1 MKKSYFALYITKC
14 QKMYAR
20 ITKTV
25 TTTRPI
31 DVQEVLRFAD
41 EMVFAKTGEHLD
53 DMQKAI
59 LLGVWEGQKYSQIAE
74 ASYCSEGHIRNI
86 ASKLWKLLSNILD
99 EEVTQSNLR
108 SALERRQLFIISEN
122 SGNDFF
128 IGNVNVCKDSQSS
141 EIPKTRSPSTPTSD
155 TSQPQTRLDL
165 ADAPHISSLSDS
177 PDGDS
182 SHARTSELATLEKS
196 IVQDKCNI
204 AAILGISGIG
214 KTALS
219 LHLLPKIQHNF
230 EYVIWRSLRHSPP
243 LETTLKNLLEF
254 LLNKPEIELPTSIP
268 DRLSLLMEYLR
279 KNRCLIILDDVQT
292 ILGSGQLAGNYR
304 PECENYSI
312 LFRQIGE
319 TTHNSCLILN
329 SWEPPREITALKGE
343 NSPVRSLQLK
353 GIGAAAAEIFRQKS
367 LLNPET
373 WENLINAYQ
382 GNPLWLKIVATT
394 IQEIFRGRVAEFLKY
409 DMLFLGEE
417 LAATLHPQINRLSE
431 LEKQLISRLSREVN
445 PVSIEQLLKDAE
457 LSPSELFNALQ
468 SLGRRSLVE
477 IEEQENE
484 TLFSVCPVVRQY
496 VISNP
501 VN

>member
-1 MKKSYFALYITKC
+1 M
-14 QKMYAR
+14 
-20 ITKTV
+20 
-25 TTTRPI
+25 
-31 DVQEVLRFAD
+31 DVKEVLRFAD

-53 DMQKAI
+53 DLQKAI
-59 LLGVWEGQKYSQIAE
+59 LGGVWEGQKYSQIAE
-74 ASYCSEGHIRNI
+74 ASYCSEGHVRNV
-86 ASKLWKLLSNILD
+86 ASKLWKRLSNVLG

-108 SALERRQLFIISEN
+108 SALERRQLFIVSSN
-122 SGNDFF
+122 FGNDFLH
-128 IGNVNVCKDSQSS
+128 IGNVNVCTDTQAS

-165 ADAPHISSLSDS
+165 ADAPHISSLSD
-177 PDGDS
+177 
-182 SHARTSELATLEKS
+182 RTSELATLEKS
-196 IVQDKCNI
+196 IVQENCNI

-219 LHLLPKIQHNF
+219 LHLIPQIQPNF
-230 EYVIWRSLRHSPP
+230 ECVIWRSLRHSPP

-254 LLNKPEIELPTSIP
+254 LLNKPEIELPSSIP

-292 ILGSGQLAGNYR
+292 ILSSGQLAGNYR

-329 SWEPPREITALKGE
+329 SWEPPKEITALKGE
-343 NSPVRSLQLK
+343 NSPVRTLQLK
-353 GIGAAAAEIFRQKS
+353 GIGVAATEILRQKS

-373 WENLINAYQ
+373 WENLINTYR

-409 DMLFLGEE
+409 ERLFLGEE

-431 LEKQLISRLSREVN
+431 LEKNLICRLSREAN
-445 PVSIEQLLKDAE
+445 SVSIEQLLQDAD
-457 LSPSELFNALQ
+457 LSPSELFNGLQ
-468 SLGRRSLVE
+468 ALGRRSLVE

-484 TLFSVCPVVRQY
+484 SLFNLCPVVRQY

-501 VN
+501 VC

>member
-1 MKKSYFALYITKC
+1 M
-14 QKMYAR
+14 
-20 ITKTV
+20 
-25 TTTRPI
+25 

-41 EMVFAKTGEHLD
+41 DMVFAKTGEHLD
-53 DMQKAI
+53 DLQEAI
-59 LLGVWEGQKYSQIAE
+59 LRGAWKGQRYSKIAE
-74 ASYCSEGHIRNI
+74 ESHCTEGHVRNV
-86 ASKLWKLLSNILD
+86 ASELWQLLSDVLGENVNKL
-99 EEVTQSNLR
+99 NFR
-108 SALERRQLFIISEN
+108 SALERSQFAYFLN
-122 SGNDFF
+122 SGKNSLQ
-128 IGNVNVCKDSQSS
+128 IGNVNICDNSLQPPEV
-141 EIPKTRSPSTPTSD
+141 PKERSPSTPTSD

-165 ADAPHISSLSDS
+165 ADAPHISSLSD
-177 PDGDS
+177 
-182 SHARTSELATLEKS
+182 RTSELATLEKW
-196 IVQDKCNI
+196 IVQEKCTL
-204 AAILGISGIG
+204 AAISGLSGIG

-219 LHLLPKIQHNF
+219 LHLISQIKHNF

-254 LLNKPEIELPTSIP
+254 LLNKPEIELPTNIP

-292 ILGSGQLAGNYR
+292 ILSSGQLAGNYR

-312 LFRQIGE
+312 LFRQLGE

-343 NSPVRSLQLK
+343 KSPVRSLQLK
-353 GIGAAAAEIFRQKS
+353 GLGAAAAEIFRQKS

-373 WENLINAYQ
+373 WENLINAYR

-431 LEKQLISRLSREVN
+431 LEKNLICRLSREAN
-445 PVSIEQLLKDAE
+445 SVSIEQLLQDAD
-457 LSPSELFNALQ
+457 LSPSDLFNGLQ

-484 TLFSVCPVVRQY
+484 SLFNLCPVVRQY
-496 VISNP
+496 LISNP
-501 VN
+501 VC

>member
-1 MKKSYFALYITKC
+1 M
-14 QKMYAR
+14 
-20 ITKTV
+20 
-25 TTTRPI
+25 
-31 DVQEVLRFAD
+31 DVQEVLKIAD
-41 EMVFAKTGEHLD
+41 EIVFANTGKHLD
-53 DMQKAI
+53 DLQYAI
-59 LLGVWEGQKYSQIAE
+59 LRGSWERQKYADIGKNYNCTEAYVKNVAAELWQI
-74 ASYCSEGHIRNI
+74 
-86 ASKLWKLLSNILD
+86 LSDVLGEDLNK
-99 EEVTQSNLR
+99 SNFK
-108 SALERRQLFIISEN
+108 ATFERQQLFIVSSN
-122 SGNDFF
+122 FGNDFLH
-128 IGNVNVCKDSQSS
+128 IGNVNVCADNQSPEVPKD
-141 EIPKTRSPSTPTSD
+141 RSPSTPTSD
-155 TSQPQTRLDL
+155 TSKPQTRLDL
-165 ADAPHISSLSDS
+165 ADAPHISSLSD
-177 PDGDS
+177 
-182 SHARTSELATLEKS
+182 RTSELATLEKW
-196 IVQDKCNI
+196 IVQEKCNL

-219 LHLLPKIQHNF
+219 LHLIRQIQHNF
-230 EYVIWRSLRHSPP
+230 ECVIWRSLRHSPP

-279 KNRCLIILDDVQT
+279 KNRCLIILDDVQA
-292 ILGSGQLAGNYR
+292 ILSSGQLAGNYR
-304 PECENYSI
+304 PEYENYSI

-343 NSPVRSLQLK
+343 NSPVRTLQLK
-353 GIGAAAAEIFRQKS
+353 GIGAAATEIFRQKS

-373 WENLINAYQ
+373 WENLINTYR

-431 LEKQLISRLSREVN
+431 LEKKLISRLSREVN
-445 PVSIEQLLKDAE
+445 PVSIEQLLKGVE
-457 LSPSELFNALQ
+457 LSPSELFNGLQ

-477 IEEQENE
+477 TEEEENE
-484 TLFSVCPVVRQY
+484 MLFNLCPVVRQY

-501 VN
+501 VC

>member
-1 MKKSYFALYITKC
+1 M
-14 QKMYAR
+14 
-20 ITKTV
+20 
-25 TTTRPI
+25 
-31 DVQEVLRFAD
+31 DVKEVLRFAD
-41 EMVFAKTGEHLD
+41 DLVFAKTGEHLED
-53 DMQKAI
+53 LQEAI
-59 LLGVWEGQKYSQIAE
+59 LGGVWEGQKYSQIAE
-74 ASYCSEGHIRNI
+74 ASHCSEGHVRNV
-86 ASKLWKLLSNILD
+86 ASKLWKRLSNVLG
-99 EEVTQSNLR
+99 EEVTPSNLR
-108 SALERRQLFIISEN
+108 SALERRQLFIVSSN
-122 SGNDFF
+122 FGNDFLH
-128 IGNVNVCKDSQSS
+128 IGNVNVCTDTQAS
-141 EIPKTRSPSTPTSD
+141 EIQKTRSPSTPTSE
-155 TSQPQTRLDL
+155 TTQPQTRLDL
-165 ADAPHISSLSDS
+165 ADAPHISSLSD
-177 PDGDS
+177 
-182 SHARTSELATLEKS
+182 RTSELATLEKW
-196 IVQDKCNI
+196 IVQEKCNL
-204 AAILGISGIG
+204 AAISGLSGIG

-219 LHLLPKIQHNF
+219 LHLIQKIQHNF
-230 EYVIWRSLRHSPP
+230 ECVIWRSLRHSPP

-268 DRLSLLMEYLR
+268 DRLSLLREFLR

-292 ILGSGQLAGNYR
+292 ILSSGQLAGNYR

-329 SWEPPREITALKGE
+329 SWEPPREITALKGD
-343 NSPVRSLQLK
+343 NSPVRSLKLK

-373 WENLINAYQ
+373 WENLINAYR

-409 DMLFLGEE
+409 DRIFLGEE

-431 LEKQLISRLSREVN
+431 LEKKLICRLSREASS
-445 PVSIEQLLKDAE
+445 VSIEQLRQDAN
-457 LSPSELFNALQ
+457 LPPSDLFDGLQ

-496 VISNP
+496 VISHP
-501 VN
+501 VC

>member
-1 MKKSYFALYITKC
+1 MSDIIQSSSIFSIPMDA
-14 QKMYAR
+14 
-20 ITKTV
+20 
-25 TTTRPI
+25 
-31 DVQEVLRFAD
+31 QEVLRFAD
-41 EMVFAKTGEHLD
+41 DLIFAKMGEHLD
-53 DMQKAI
+53 DLQKAI

-74 ASYCSEGHIRNI
+74 TSYCSEGHVRNI
-86 ASKLWKLLSNILD
+86 ASKLWKRLSNVLD

-108 SALERRQLFIISEN
+108 STLERRQLFIVSSN
-122 SGNDFF
+122 FGNDFLH
-128 IGNVNVCKDSQSS
+128 IGNVNVCTDSQSP

-155 TSQPQTRLDL
+155 TCQPQTRLDL
-165 ADAPHISSLSDS
+165 ADAPHISSLCD
-177 PDGDS
+177 
-182 SHARTSELATLEKS
+182 RTSELATLEKW
-196 IVQDKCNI
+196 IVQEKCTLATI
-204 AAILGISGIG
+204 SGLSGIG

-219 LHLLPKIQHNF
+219 LHLIQKIQHNF

-243 LETTLKNLLEF
+243 LETILKNLLEF
-254 LLNKPEIELPTSIP
+254 LLNQPEIELPSSIP

-292 ILGSGQLAGNYR
+292 ILSSGQLAGNYR

-329 SWEPPREITALKGE
+329 SWEHPKEITALKGE

-353 GIGAAAAEIFRQKS
+353 GIGAAAAEILRQKS

-373 WENLINAYQ
+373 WENVINTYR

-409 DMLFLGEE
+409 DILFLGEE

-431 LEKQLISRLSREVN
+431 LEKNLISRLSREAN
-445 PVSIEQLLKDAE
+445 SVSIEQLLQDAD
-457 LSPSELFNALQ
+457 LSPSELFNGLQ

-484 TLFSVCPVVRQY
+484 ALFSVCPVVRQY

-501 VN
+501 VC

>member
-1 MKKSYFALYITKC
+1 M
-14 QKMYAR
+14 
-20 ITKTV
+20 
-25 TTTRPI
+25 
-31 DVQEVLRFAD
+31 DVKEVLRFAD
-41 EMVFAKTGEHLD
+41 DLVFAKTGEHLED
-53 DMQKAI
+53 LQEAI
-59 LLGVWEGQKYSQIAE
+59 LGGVWEGQKYSQIAE
-74 ASYCSEGHIRNI
+74 TSHCSEGHVRNV
-86 ASKLWKLLSNILD
+86 ASKLWKRLSNVLG
-99 EEVTQSNLR
+99 EEVTTSNLR
-108 SALERRQLFIISEN
+108 STLERRQLFIISSN

-128 IGNVNVCKDSQSS
+128 IGNVNVCKDSQFS
-141 EIPKTRSPSTPTSD
+141 EYPQTRSPSTPTSD

-165 ADAPHISSLSDS
+165 ADAPHISLLSD
-177 PDGDS
+177 
-182 SHARTSELATLEKS
+182 RTSELATLETS
-196 IVQDKCNI
+196 IVQEKCNL
-204 AAILGISGIG
+204 AAISGLSGIG

-219 LHLLPKIQHNF
+219 LHLIQKIQHNF
-230 EYVIWRSLRHSPP
+230 ECVIWRSLCHSPP

-279 KNRCLIILDDVQT
+279 KNRCLVILDDVQT
-292 ILGSGQLAGNYR
+292 ILSSGQLAGNYR

-312 LFRQIGE
+312 LFRQIAE

-367 LLNPET
+367 LLNPEQ
-373 WENLINAYQ
+373 WENLINTYR

-409 DMLFLGEE
+409 DMLFLGQE

-431 LEKQLISRLSREVN
+431 LEKNLICRLSREAN
-445 PVSIEQLLKDAE
+445 SVSIEQLLKDAD
-457 LSPSELFNALQ
+457 LSPSELFNGLQ

-501 VN
+501 VF

>member
-1 MKKSYFALYITKC
+1 MSELVRDVRKC
-14 QKMYAR
+14 QKKSDKIR
-20 ITKTV
+20 KTP
-25 TTTRPI
+25 TPTRPM
-31 DVQEVLRFAD
+31 DVKEVLRFAED
-41 EMVFAKTGEHLD
+41 MVFAKTGEHLD
-53 DMQKAI
+53 DLQEAI
-59 LLGVWEGQKYSQIAE
+59 LRGAWKGQRYSKIAE
-74 ASYCSEGHIRNI
+74 ESHCTEGHVRNV
-86 ASKLWKLLSNILD
+86 ASELWQVLSDVLG
-99 EEVTQSNLR
+99 EELNKSNFKTT
-108 SALERRQLFIISEN
+108 LERCRFSLISSKFAKDCTQIN
-122 SGNDFF
+122 
-128 IGNVNVCKDSQSS
+128 NVNVCGDTLQPPEVHKD
-141 EIPKTRSPSTPTSD
+141 RSPSTPTSD

-165 ADAPHISSLSDS
+165 ADAPHISSLSD
-177 PDGDS
+177 
-182 SHARTSELATLEKS
+182 RTSELATLEKW
-196 IVQDKCNI
+196 IVQEKCTL
-204 AAILGISGIG
+204 ATVSGLSGIG

-219 LHLLPKIQHNF
+219 LHLIPKIQHNF

-254 LLNKPEIELPTSIP
+254 LLNQPEIELPSSIP

-292 ILGSGQLAGNYR
+292 ILSSGQLAGNYR

-329 SWEPPREITALKGE
+329 SWEPPKEITALKGE
-343 NSPVRSLQLK
+343 NSPVRTLQLK
-353 GIGAAAAEIFRQKS
+353 GIGVAATEILRQKS

-373 WENLINAYQ
+373 WENLINTYR

-431 LEKQLISRLSREVN
+431 LEKNLISRLSREAN
-445 PVSIEQLLKDAE
+445 SVSIEQLLQDAD
-457 LSPSELFNALQ
+457 LSPSDLFNGLQ

-484 TLFSVCPVVRQY
+484 SLFNLCPVVRQY
-496 VISNP
+496 LISNP
-501 VN
+501 VC

>member
-1 MKKSYFALYITKC
+1 MNVKEILN
-14 QKMYAR
+14 
-20 ITKTV
+20 
-25 TTTRPI
+25 
-31 DVQEVLRFAD
+31 FAD
-41 EMVFAKTGEHLD
+41 DLVFAKTGKHLD
-53 DMQKAI
+53 DVQDAVLRGAWK
-59 LLGVWEGQKYSQIAE
+59 GQTYTQIAE
-74 ASYCSEGHIRNI
+74 ESGYSDGYVRDVASEFWKILSELLGEEINKLNFRATFGRWQISNVSSTVGEAFVGIKHINI
-86 ASKLWKLLSNILD
+86 CGDTLQPP
-99 EEVTQSNLR
+99 EVT
-108 SALERRQLFIISEN
+108 
-122 SGNDFF
+122 
-128 IGNVNVCKDSQSS
+128 
-141 EIPKTRSPSTPTSD
+141 KTRSPSTPTSD
-155 TSQPQTRLDL
+155 TSQPKTRLDL
-165 ADAPHISSLSDS
+165 TDAPHISSLSDS

-182 SHARTSELATLEKS
+182 FASRTSELATLEKS
-196 IVQDKCNI
+196 IVQEKCNI
-204 AAILGISGIG
+204 AAISGLSGIG

-219 LHLLPKIQHNF
+219 LHLIPKIQHNF
-230 EYVIWRSLRHSPP
+230 ECVIWRSLRHSPP

-254 LLNKPEIELPTSIP
+254 LLNKPEIELPSSIP
-268 DRLSLLMEYLR
+268 DRLSLLMKYLR
-279 KNRCLIILDDVQT
+279 KNRCLIILDDVQA
-292 ILGSGQLAGNYR
+292 ILSSGQLAGNYR

-353 GIGAAAAEIFRQKS
+353 GIGAAATEIFRQKS

-373 WENLINAYQ
+373 WDNLINTYR

-431 LEKQLISRLSREVN
+431 LEKKLISQLSREAN
-445 PVSIEQLLKDAE
+445 SVSIEQLLKDAD
-457 LSPSELFNALQ
+457 LSPSELFNGLQ

-477 IEEQENE
+477 IQEQENE
-484 TLFSVCPVVRQY
+484 TLFNLCPVVRQY

-501 VN
+501 VC

>member
-1 MKKSYFALYITKC
+1 MSDFIIFAIKC
-14 QKMYAR
+14 QKKYDT
-20 ITKTV
+20 ITKIPTS
-25 TTTRPI
+25 RPM

-41 EMVFAKTGEHLD
+41 EMVFTKTGEHLD
-53 DMQKAI
+53 DLQKAI
-59 LLGVWEGQKYSQIAE
+59 LLGVWKNQKHSTIAE
-74 ASYCSEGHIRNI
+74 ESHRTEGHVRNV
-86 ASKLWKLLSNILD
+86 ASELWQILSEVFD
-99 EEVTQSNLR
+99 EEINKSNLKT
-108 SALERRQLFIISEN
+108 AMERWQVSIVSSKIAK
-122 SGNDFF
+122 DFVG
-128 IGNVNVCKDSQSS
+128 ICNVNVTTDSQSP
-141 EIPKTRSPSTPTSD
+141 EILKTRSPSTPTSN

-165 ADAPHISSLSDS
+165 ADAPHISLLSD
-177 PDGDS
+177 
-182 SHARTSELATLEKS
+182 RTSELATLEKW
-196 IVQDKCNI
+196 IVQEKCNL
-204 AAILGISGIG
+204 AAISGLSGIG
-214 KTALS
+214 KSALS
-219 LHLLPKIQHNF
+219 LHLIQKIQHNF

-254 LLNKPEIELPTSIP
+254 LLNKPEIELPRSIP

-292 ILGSGQLAGNYR
+292 ILSSGQLAGNYR

-329 SWEPPREITALKGE
+329 CWEPPREITALKGD

-353 GIGAAAAEIFRQKS
+353 GIGTAAAEIFRQKS

-373 WENLINAYQ
+373 WENLINTYR

-409 DMLFLGEE
+409 DRLFLGEE
-417 LAATLHPQINRLSE
+417 LAATLHAPINRLSE
-431 LEKQLISRLSREVN
+431 LEKNLICHLSREAN
-445 PVSIEQLLKDAE
+445 SVSIEQLLQDADF
-457 LSPSELFNALQ
+457 SPSELFNGLQ

-496 VISNP
+496 VLSNP
-501 VN
+501 VG

>member
-1 MKKSYFALYITKC
+1 MSDLIISAIKC
-14 QKMYAR
+14 QKKYDT
-20 ITKTV
+20 ITKILTS
-25 TTTRPI
+25 RPM

-53 DMQKAI
+53 DLQKAI
-59 LLGVWEGQKYSQIAE
+59 LLGVWKGQKHSTIAE
-74 ASYCSEGHIRNI
+74 ESHRTEGHVRNV
-86 ASKLWKLLSNILD
+86 ASELWQILSEVFG
-99 EEVTQSNLR
+99 EEVNKSNLKI
-108 SALERRQLFIISEN
+108 AMERWQVSIVSSKIAK
-122 SGNDFF
+122 DFVG
-128 IGNVNVCKDSQSS
+128 ICNVNVCADNQSP

-165 ADAPHISSLSDS
+165 TDAPHISSLSDS

-182 SHARTSELATLEKS
+182 FPSRTSELATLEKS
-196 IVQDKCNI
+196 IVQEKCNL

-219 LHLLPKIQHNF
+219 LHLIQKIQHNF
-230 EYVIWRSLRHSPP
+230 ECVIWRSLRHSPP

-279 KNRCLIILDDVQT
+279 KNRCLIILDDVQA
-292 ILGSGQLAGNYR
+292 ILSSGQLAGNYR
-304 PECENYSI
+304 PDCENYSI

-319 TTHNSCLILN
+319 TSHNSCLILN

-343 NSPVRSLQLK
+343 NSPVRTLQLK
-353 GIGAAAAEIFRQKS
+353 GIGAAATEIFRQKR

-431 LEKQLISRLSREVN
+431 LEKKLISQLSREVN

-457 LSPSELFNALQ
+457 LSPSELFNGLQ

-477 IEEQENE
+477 TEEQENE
-484 TLFSVCPVVRQY
+484 TLFNICPVVRQY

>member
-1 MKKSYFALYITKC
+1 MSDLISSAIKCHKKYDTITK
-14 QKMYAR
+14 
-20 ITKTV
+20 IPTS
-25 TTTRPI
+25 RPM

-41 EMVFAKTGEHLD
+41 EMVFTKTGEHLD
-53 DMQKAI
+53 DLQKAI
-59 LLGVWEGQKYSQIAE
+59 LLGVWKGQKHSTIAE
-74 ASYCSEGHIRNI
+74 ESHRTEGHVRNV
-86 ASKLWKLLSNILD
+86 ASELWQILSEVFD
-99 EEVTQSNLR
+99 EEINKSNLKT
-108 SALERRQLFIISEN
+108 AMERWQVSIVSSKIAK
-122 SGNDFF
+122 DFVG
-128 IGNVNVCKDSQSS
+128 ICNVNVSTDSQSP
-141 EIPKTRSPSTPTSD
+141 EIIKSRSPSTPTSD
-155 TSQPQTRLDL
+155 TSKPQTRLDL

-182 SHARTSELATLEKS
+182 SHARTSELATLEKW
-196 IVQDKCNI
+196 IVQEKCNI
-204 AAILGISGIG
+204 TAISGLSGIG

-219 LHLLPKIQHNF
+219 LHLIQKIQHNF
-230 EYVIWRSLRHSPP
+230 ECVIWRSFRHSPP
-243 LETTLKNLLEF
+243 LETTLKNLLQF
-254 LLNKPEIELPTSIP
+254 LLNQPEIELPTSIP

-292 ILGSGQLAGNYR
+292 ILSSGQLAGNYR

-353 GIGAAAAEIFRQKS
+353 GIGTAATEIFRQKS
-367 LLNPET
+367 LFNPET
-373 WENLINAYQ
+373 WENLINAYR

-431 LEKQLISRLSREVN
+431 LEKKLISQLSREVN
-445 PVSIEQLLKDAE
+445 PVSIEQLLKDAD
-457 LSPSELFNALQ
+457 LSPSELFNGLQ

-477 IEEQENE
+477 IEEEENE

-496 VISNP
+496 LISNP

>member
-1 MKKSYFALYITKC
+1 MDVKK
-14 QKMYAR
+14 
-20 ITKTV
+20 
-25 TTTRPI
+25 
-31 DVQEVLRFAD
+31 VLKLAD
-41 EMVFAKTGEHLD
+41 NLVFTKTGEHLD
-53 DMQKAI
+53 DLQQAI
-59 LLGVWEGQKYSQIAE
+59 LRGAWKGQRYSKIAE
-74 ASYCSEGHIRNI
+74 ESHCTEGHVRNV
-86 ASKLWKLLSNILD
+86 ASELWQVLSDVLGENVNKLNF
-99 EEVTQSNLR
+99 R
-108 SALERRQLFIISEN
+108 SALERSQFAYFSNYGKN
-122 SGNDFF
+122 SLQ
-128 IGNVNVCKDSQSS
+128 IGNVNVCDNSLQSS
-141 EIPKTRSPSTPTSD
+141 EIPKSRSPSTPTSD

-182 SHARTSELATLEKS
+182 SHARTSELATLEKW
-196 IVQDKCNI
+196 IVQEKCNL

-219 LHLLPKIQHNF
+219 LHLIQKIQHNF
-230 EYVIWRSLRHSPP
+230 ECVIWRSLRHSPP

-312 LFRQIGE
+312 LLRQIGE

-353 GIGAAAAEIFRQKS
+353 GIGTAAAEIFRNKK
-367 LLNPET
+367 LLNPEK
-373 WENLINAYQ
+373 WENLINAYR

-431 LEKQLISRLSREVN
+431 LEKKLISRLSREAN
-445 PVSIEQLLKDAE
+445 PVSIEQLLKDAD
-457 LSPSELFNALQ
+457 LSPSELFNGLQ

-484 TLFSVCPVVRQY
+484 TLFNVCPVVRQY
-496 VISNP
+496 VLSNP

>member
-1 MKKSYFALYITKC
+1 M
-14 QKMYAR
+14 
-20 ITKTV
+20 
-25 TTTRPI
+25 

-41 EMVFAKTGEHLD
+41 DLIFAKTGDHLD
-53 DMQKAI
+53 DLQKAI

-74 ASYCSEGHIRNI
+74 TSYCSEGHIRNI
-86 ASKLWKLLSNILD
+86 ASKLWKRLSNVLD

-108 SALERRQLFIISEN
+108 STLERRQVFIVSSN
-122 SGNDFF
+122 FGNDFLH
-128 IGNVNVCKDSQSS
+128 IGNVNVCKNSQSS
-141 EIPKTRSPSTPTSD
+141 EYPKDRSPSTPTSD
-155 TSQPQTRLDL
+155 TSKPQTRLDL
-165 ADAPHISSLSDS
+165 ADAPHISSLCD
-177 PDGDS
+177 
-182 SHARTSELATLEKS
+182 RTSELATLEKS
-196 IVQDKCNI
+196 IIQEKCNL

-219 LHLLPKIQHNF
+219 LHLIQKIQHNF
-230 EYVIWRSLRHSPP
+230 ECVIWRSLRHSPP
-243 LETTLKNLLEF
+243 LETTLKNLIQFIANQYPPNPPLPRGGEEGF
-254 LLNKPEIELPTSIP
+254 LPTSIP
-268 DRLSLLMEYLR
+268 ERLSLLMEYLR
-279 KNRCLIILDDVQT
+279 KNRCLIILDDVQA

-329 SWEPPREITALKGE
+329 SWEPPREIIALKGE

-353 GIGAAAAEIFRQKS
+353 GIGAAATEIFRQKS

-417 LAATLHPQINRLSE
+417 LAANLHPQINRLSE
-431 LEKQLISRLSREVN
+431 LEKKLISQLSREVN
-445 PVSIEQLLKDAE
+445 PAIEQLL
-457 LSPSELFNALQ
+457 Q
-468 SLGRRSLVE
+468 IG
-477 IEEQENE
+477 
-484 TLFSVCPVVRQY
+484 
-496 VISNP
+496 VIQRAAIFGEAIAR
-501 VN
+501 

>member
-1 MKKSYFALYITKC
+1 M
-14 QKMYAR
+14 
-20 ITKTV
+20 
-25 TTTRPI
+25 

-53 DMQKAI
+53 DLQKAI

-74 ASYCSEGHIRNI
+74 TSYCSEGHIRNI
-86 ASKLWKLLSNILD
+86 ASKLWKRLSNVLD

-108 SALERRQLFIISEN
+108 STLERRQLFIVSSN
-122 SGNDFF
+122 FGNDFLH
-128 IGNVNVCKDSQSS
+128 IGNINVCKNSQFS
-141 EIPKTRSPSTPTSD
+141 EYPEKRSPSTPTSD

-165 ADAPHISSLSDS
+165 ADAPHISSLCD
-177 PDGDS
+177 
-182 SHARTSELATLEKS
+182 RTSELATLEKS
-196 IVQDKCNI
+196 IVQEKCNL

-219 LHLLPKIQHNF
+219 LHLIQKIQHNF
-230 EYVIWRSLRHSPP
+230 ECVIWRSLRHSPP
-243 LETTLKNLLEF
+243 LETTLKNLIQFIANQYPPNPPLPRGGE
-254 LLNKPEIELPTSIP
+254 EGVLPTSIP
-268 DRLSLLMEYLR
+268 ERISLLMEYLR

-292 ILGSGQLAGNYR
+292 ILSSRQLAGNYR

-343 NSPVRSLQLK
+343 NSPVRTLQLK
-353 GIGAAAAEIFRQKS
+353 GIGAAATEIFRQKR

-382 GNPLWLKIVATT
+382 GNPLWLKIVVST
-394 IQEIFRGRVAEFLKY
+394 IQELFRGRVAEFLKY

-431 LEKQLISRLSREVN
+431 LEKKLISQLSREVN

-457 LSPSELFNALQ
+457 LSPSELFNGLQ

-477 IEEQENE
+477 TEEEENE
-484 TLFSVCPVVRQY
+484 TLFNLCPVVRQY

-501 VN
+501 VC

>member
-1 MKKSYFALYITKC
+1 M
-14 QKMYAR
+14 
-20 ITKTV
+20 
-25 TTTRPI
+25 
-31 DVQEVLRFAD
+31 DVKEVLRFAED
-41 EMVFAKTGEHLD
+41 LVLSKTGEHLD
-53 DMQKAI
+53 DLQEAI
-59 LLGVWEGQKYSQIAE
+59 LRGAWKGQRYSKIAE
-74 ASYCSEGHIRNI
+74 ESHCTEGHVRNV
-86 ASKLWKLLSNILD
+86 ASELWQVLSDVLG
-99 EEVTQSNLR
+99 EELNKSNFKTT
-108 SALERRQLFIISEN
+108 LERCRFSIISSKFAKDCTQIN
-122 SGNDFF
+122 
-128 IGNVNVCKDSQSS
+128 NVNVCGDTLQPP
-141 EIPKTRSPSTPTSD
+141 EIPKDRSSSTPTSD

-329 SWEPPREITALKGE
+329 SWEPPREITALKGD
-343 NSPVRSLQLK
+343 NSPVRTLQLK
-353 GIGAAAAEIFRQKS
+353 GIGADATEIFRQKS

-373 WENLINAYQ
+373 WENLINVYR

-417 LAATLHPQINRLSE
+417 LAANLHPQINRLSE

>member
-1 MKKSYFALYITKC
+1 M
-14 QKMYAR
+14 
-20 ITKTV
+20 
-25 TTTRPI
+25 

-41 EMVFAKTGEHLD
+41 EMVFAKTGDHLD
-53 DMQKAI
+53 DLQKAI
-59 LLGVWEGQKYSQIAE
+59 LRGAWKGQRYSKIAE
-74 ASYCSEGHIRNI
+74 TSYCSEGHIRNI
-86 ASKLWKLLSNILD
+86 ASKLWKRLSNVLD

-108 SALERRQLFIISEN
+108 STLERRQVFIVSQN
-122 SGNDFF
+122 FGKDFVF
-128 IGNVNVCKDSQSS
+128 CNVNVSTDSQPP
-141 EIPKTRSPSTPTSD
+141 EVPKSRSPSTSD

-165 ADAPHISSLSDS
+165 ADAPHISSLSD
-177 PDGDS
+177 
-182 SHARTSELATLEKS
+182 RTSELATLEKW
-196 IVQDKCNI
+196 IVQQKCNL
-204 AAILGISGIG
+204 AAILGISGLG

-219 LHLLPKIQHNF
+219 LHLIQKIQHNF

-243 LETTLKNLLEF
+243 LETTLKNLIQFIANQYPPNPPLPRGGE
-254 LLNKPEIELPTSIP
+254 EGVLPTSIP
-268 DRLSLLMEYLR
+268 ERISLLMEYLR

-292 ILGSGQLAGNYR
+292 ILSSGQLAGNYR

-343 NSPVRSLQLK
+343 NSPVRTLQLK
-353 GIGAAAAEIFRQKS
+353 GISATATEIFRQKS
-367 LLNPET
+367 LLNPEK
-373 WENLINAYQ
+373 WENLINTYR
-382 GNPLWLKIVATT
+382 GNPLWLKIVAAT

-431 LEKQLISRLSREVN
+431 LEKKLISQLSREAN
-445 PVSIEQLLKDAE
+445 PVSIEQLLQDAE
-457 LSPSELFNALQ
+457 LSPSELFDGLQ

-477 IEEQENE
+477 TEEQENE
-484 TLFSVCPVVRQY
+484 TLFNLCPVVRQY
-496 VISNP
+496 VILNP

>member
-1 MKKSYFALYITKC
+1 MDVKK
-14 QKMYAR
+14 
-20 ITKTV
+20 
-25 TTTRPI
+25 
-31 DVQEVLRFAD
+31 VLKLAD
-41 EMVFAKTGEHLD
+41 NLVFAKTGEHLD
-53 DMQKAI
+53 DLQEAI
-59 LLGVWEGQKYSQIAE
+59 LVGVWEGQKYSQIAE
-74 ASYCSEGHIRNI
+74 GSYCSEGHVRNI
-86 ASKLWKLLSNILD
+86 ASKLWKRLSNVLG

-108 SALERRQLFIISEN
+108 SALERRQVFIVSQN
-122 SGNDFF
+122 FGNDFVF
-128 IGNVNVCKDSQSS
+128 CNVNVSTDTQYPEYPKD
-141 EIPKTRSPSTPTSD
+141 RSPSTPTSD

-165 ADAPHISSLSDS
+165 ADAPHISSLSD
-177 PDGDS
+177 
-182 SHARTSELATLEKS
+182 RTSELATLEKS
-196 IVQDKCNI
+196 IVQENCNI

-214 KTALS
+214 KTSLS
-219 LHLLPKIQHNF
+219 LHLIPQIQHNF

-254 LLNKPEIELPTSIP
+254 FLNKPEIELPSSIP

-292 ILGSGQLAGNYR
+292 ILSSGQLVGNYR

-353 GIGAAAAEIFRQKS
+353 GIGAAAAEILRQKS

-373 WENLINAYQ
+373 WENLINTYR

-409 DMLFLGEE
+409 DRLFLGEE
-417 LAATLHPQINRLSE
+417 LAATLYPQINRLSE
-431 LEKQLISRLSREVN
+431 LEKKLICRLSREAN
-445 PVSIEQLLKDAE
+445 SVSIEQLLQDAD
-457 LSPSELFNALQ
+457 LSPSELFNGLQ
-468 SLGRRSLVE
+468 SLGRRALVE
-477 IEEQENE
+477 IEEMENE
-484 TLFSVCPVVRQY
+484 TLFGVCPVVRQY
-496 VISNP
+496 LISNP